1 MRILVAIDGS
11 VAAERAVD
19 LAATL
24 ARDTDGHLTIVNV
37 IAPKDFPLVQLDD
50 YARWEHITPLA
61 AMVAFSE
68 ERLRVARQR
77 AEALGARDVE
87 SKSLQEIEPDDVAG
101 SIVEAAQIAAADI
114 VVIGKRGLGRLAG
127 LILGST
133 SQRIVARATLPVVVV
148 S

>member
-24 ARDTDGHLTIVNV
+24 ARVTNGHLTIVNV
-37 IAPKDFPLVQLDD
+37 VAPKDFPLVQLDD
-50 YARWEHITPLA
+50 YARWEHISPLD
-61 AMVAFSE
+61 AMFAFSE
-68 ERLRVARQR
+68 EKLRVARQR
-77 AEALGARDVE
+77 AEALGVRDVE
-87 SKSLQEIEPDDVAG
+87 SKSLQEVEPNDVAG
-101 SIVEAAQIAAADI
+101 AIVEAAQIVAAEI
-114 VVIGKRGLGRLAG
+114 VVVGKRGLGRLAG

-133 SQRIVARATLPVVVV
+133 SQKMVDLATFPVVVV